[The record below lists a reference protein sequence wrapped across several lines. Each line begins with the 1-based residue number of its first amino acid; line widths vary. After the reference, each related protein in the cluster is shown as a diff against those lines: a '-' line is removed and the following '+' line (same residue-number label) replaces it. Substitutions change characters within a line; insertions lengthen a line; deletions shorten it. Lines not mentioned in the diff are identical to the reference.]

1 MPETAYKLAV
11 LISGEGSNLQAI
23 IDSIRAKCLDA
34 QVVLVISNQANA
46 NGLNRANR
54 AGIPNQVIRTI
65 KSETR
70 AQYDQRLIEAL
81 APYSPDL
88 IVLAGFMRVLSRRFI
103 QQYADRIINI
113 HPSLLPAY
121 KGIDTHQRV
130 IDANEQ
136 YHGATVHYV
145 TEAIDAGELIL
156 QSRIKIQP
164 QDTAETLHQ
173 RIQTEE
179 HIIYPRAIGWL
190 SQGSN

>member
-1 MPETAYKLAV
+1 MPETVYKLAV

-23 IDSIRAKCLDA
+23 IDSIKAKILDA

-54 AGIPNQVIRTI
+54 AGIPNQAIRTI
-65 KSETR
+65 KGETR

-81 APYSPDL
+81 VPYSPDL
-88 IVLAGFMRVLSRRFI
+88 IVLAGFMRVLSRRLI

-164 QDTAETLHQ
+164 QDTAKTLQQ
-173 RIQTEE
+173 RIQAEE

-190 SQGSN
+190 SQGAN